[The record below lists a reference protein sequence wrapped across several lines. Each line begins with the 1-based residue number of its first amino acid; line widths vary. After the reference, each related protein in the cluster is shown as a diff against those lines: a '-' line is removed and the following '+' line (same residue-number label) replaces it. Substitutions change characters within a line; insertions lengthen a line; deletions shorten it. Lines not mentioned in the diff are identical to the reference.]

1 LKEKQF
7 VAQISLLLEVIANE
21 FTIAS
26 ELLIQEEYDATDTK
40 LRELIVAELQC
51 HDIIS
56 QRIHHIIDGYA
67 NAKPLFFDNKFKRS
81 FLDLQSFQLTSI
93 ASDLE
98 KTVTTIKNLADR
110 LTRRQR
116 NVTTQGTEI
125 FARYDD
131 IKDLLGFTCRML
143 TGCVAQRVM
152 YTRPPFTPHQTA
164 ACLKFYTM
172 QSERIVLHW
181 FIANMPFGT
190 RRNLLRVYHSE
201 METIKN
207 ESVELFN

>member
-1 LKEKQF
+1 M
-7 VAQISLLLEVIANE
+7 LLALIGNE

-26 ELLIQEEYDATDTK
+26 QLLVQDEYDATDAGVRK
-40 LRELIVAELQC
+40 LIVAELQG

-56 QRIHHIIDGYA
+56 QRMQHIIDSYA

-81 FLDLQSFQLTSI
+81 FLDLQSFQLTTI

-98 KTVTTIKNLADR
+98 KTVTTINNLAGQ
-110 LTRRQR
+110 LVRRHL
-116 NVTTQGTEI
+116 NNAKQGTEI
-125 FARYDD
+125 FVQYDN
-131 IKDLLGFTCRML
+131 IKHLLGFTCRMI

-152 YTRPPFTPHQTA
+152 YTTPPFTPHQTA

-172 QSERIVLHW
+172 QSERIVLYW

-190 RRNLLRVYHSE
+190 RRNLLRVYYSE